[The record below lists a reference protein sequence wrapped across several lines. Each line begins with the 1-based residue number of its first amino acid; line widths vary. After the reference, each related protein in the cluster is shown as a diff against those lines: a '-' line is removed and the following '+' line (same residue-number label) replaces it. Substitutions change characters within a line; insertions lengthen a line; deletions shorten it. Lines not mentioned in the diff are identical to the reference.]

1 VLTLNGCRIIPID
14 GPVIEQGA
22 IQIDGPTLR
31 AILPRPGVPAGAE
44 VFDARGLTAIPGMGQ
59 MHGHFSGYMHTMDT
73 GPINSQPHT
82 LKAIQATAF
91 ARNALNAG
99 ITMWRE
105 VGAHAHIDLHLKRA
119 INLGLVCG
127 PRMQAAGRWLGRTGG
142 HGAAL
147 IEEVDGPEALQ
158 LAVRKQVEAG
168 ADGIKLVA
176 SGGVMMATE
185 DPFGMEYSEDEM
197 RAAVDE
203 AHRADKWVAVHSHPA
218 TVTRVA
224 IKAGV
229 DTIEHATEMPDDVI
243 ELLLERGIFIVPTFA
258 AYWKLSREGR
268 EIGLDP
274 GLVDLAYRVW
284 DRKLEYFMRAV
295 KAGVKFATGT
305 DTGAPRVFHHELAL
319 ELELMVQV
327 GLTPEQALRA
337 ATASCAELMGW
348 ANTVGTLTPGKEAD
362 VVLLDGNPLE
372 DISATRRVRHVFK
385 AGTHYTPEPPVPPLP
400 WPIAGA

>member
-1 VLTLNGCRIIPID
+1 VVLTINGCRIIPID

-22 IQIDGPTLR
+22 IQIERTMLR
-31 AILPRPGVPAGAE
+31 AVRPSPVTEPGGE
-44 VFDARGLTAIPGMGQ
+44 LLDARGLTAIPGMGQ

-73 GPINSQPHT
+73 GPINAQPHT

-105 VGAHAHIDLHLKRA
+105 VGAHAHIDLQLKKA
-119 INLGLVCG
+119 INLGLVPG
-127 PRMQAAGRWLGRTGG
+127 PRMQAAGRWLGHTGG
-142 HGAAL
+142 HGTGL
-147 IEEVDGPEALQ
+147 NEQVDGPEALRQ
-158 LAVRKQVEAG
+158 AVREQVAAG
-168 ADGIKLVA
+168 ADGIKLIA
-176 SGGVMMATE
+176 SGGVMNATE
-185 DPFGMEYSEDEM
+185 DPFGMEYSEEEM

-203 AHRADKWVAVHSHPA
+203 AHRAGKWVAVHSHPA
-218 TVTRVA
+218 IVTRAA
-224 IKAGV
+224 IRAGAQ
-229 DTIEHATEMPDDVI
+229 TIEHATEIPDDVI
-243 ELLLERGIFIVPTFA
+243 ELLLKHRIFIVPTFA

-274 GLVDLAYRVW
+274 GLVELAHRVW
-284 DRKLEYFMRAV
+284 DRKLEYFMRAA

-327 GLTPEQALRA
+327 GLTHEQTLRA

-348 ANTVGTLTPGKEAD
+348 SDTLGTLTPGKEAD

-385 AGTHYTPEPPVPPLP
+385 AGKHYTPEPPVPPLP
-400 WPIAGA
+400 W

>member
-1 VLTLNGCRIIPID
+1 MITINGCRIIPID
-14 GPVIEQGA
+14 GPVVEHGA
-22 IQIDGPTLR
+22 IQIEGATLR
-31 AILPRPGVPAGAE
+31 AILPSPVPAADGQLI
-44 VFDARGLTAIPGMGQ
+44 DARGLTAIPGMGQ

-73 GPINSQPHT
+73 GPINAQPHT

-105 VGAHAHIDLHLKRA
+105 VGAHAHIDLQLKKA
-119 INLGLVCG
+119 INLGLIPG
-127 PRMQAAGRWLGRTGG
+127 PRMQAAGRWLGHSGG
-142 HGAAL
+142 HGTGL
-147 IEEVDGPEALQ
+147 NEQVDGPEALRQ
-158 LAVRKQVEAG
+158 AVRDQVVAG
-168 ADGIKLVA
+168 ADGIKLIG
-176 SGGVMMATE
+176 SGGVMQATE
-185 DPFGMEYSEDEM
+185 DPFGMEYSEEEM

-203 AHRADKWVAVHSHPA
+203 AHKAGKWVAVHSHPA
-218 TVTRVA
+218 TVTRAA
-224 IKAGV
+224 IRAGAQ
-229 DTIEHATEMPDDVI
+229 TIEHATEMPDDVI
-243 ELLLERGIFIVPTFA
+243 ELLLKHGVYIVPTFA

-284 DRKLEYFMRAV
+284 DRKMEYFMRAV
-295 KAGVKFATGT
+295 AAGVKFATGT

-319 ELELMVQV
+319 ELELMVRV
-327 GLTPEQALRA
+327 GLTPEQTLRA

-348 ANTVGTLTPGKEAD
+348 FDTLGTLVPGKEAD

-385 AGTHYTPEPPVPPLP
+385 AGKHYTPELPVPPLP
-400 WPIAGA
+400 W